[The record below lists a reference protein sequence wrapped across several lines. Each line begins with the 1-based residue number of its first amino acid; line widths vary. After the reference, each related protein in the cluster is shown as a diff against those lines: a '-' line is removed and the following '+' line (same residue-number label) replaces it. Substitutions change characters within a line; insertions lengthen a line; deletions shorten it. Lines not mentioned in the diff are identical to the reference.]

1 MNRIGNRTGLVGRGL
16 SSSLLGLAALALGA
30 GLVSPA
36 TQADDA
42 AQTARA
48 VRLSSVDGQVR
59 LSQGNQT
66 LADQAVANTP
76 LFEGTGV
83 ATLEDGRA
91 EIQLED
97 GSVARLSPNSALTL
111 PVLRGQGTTGEA
123 EITLVSGLG
132 YFEIQGG
139 GQAGTIRI
147 RFGDSVV
154 TASGFTVLRINLDNP
169 PGELA
174 VFSGNAH
181 LERGTAMAADLH
193 GGESVVLSAADPTR
207 YDLVDSIEPDSWDS
221 WNSDRDQVLAGEAS
235 SKTGAAKGFSD
246 SGNPAWNDLDA
257 NGSWYSV
264 PGQGSIW
271 SPYAAS
277 SPGFDP
283 YGSGYWMWTPRF
295 GYMWVSGYSW
305 GYLPYQ
311 CGYWNYYDSF
321 GWGWMPGMGGC
332 MPWWGSGYVGPN
344 IGFGYGGYRPP
355 IPPHPRPRPPIG
367 HGTRAEAYPLVAVT
381 RHPAA
386 PNGTLPLRDRAG
398 SVVISGQTVQAV
410 RPLNPR
416 PAYDH
421 SASAYVNRTP
431 YAGASSGVSSEI
443 RTANGQTRPA
453 GPTFGTSRQ
462 GTPGGSA
469 TARTSGGGSS
479 HTASSASHGSSGGG
493 SSTSHSSG
501 GGGSSA
507 GHSSGGGGYS
517 GGGGGGGGGGS
528 HAGGGGGSSGGGGG
542 GAHR

>member
-1 MNRIGNRTGLVGRGL
+1 MNRIGNRIGLVERGL

-30 GLVSPA
+30 GLLSPA
-36 TQADDA
+36 ARADDA

-59 LSQGNQT
+59 LSQGSQA

-123 EITLVSGLG
+123 EITLLSGLG

-181 LERGTAMAADLH
+181 LERGTAMAVDLH
-193 GGESVVLSAADPTR
+193 GGESVVLSAADPAR

-264 PGQGSIW
+264 PGQGNIW

-344 IGFGYGGYRPP
+344 IGIGYGGYRPP
-355 IPPHPRPRPPIG
+355 IPPHPRPRPPIA

-381 RHPAA
+381 RHPVA
-386 PNGTLPLRDRAG
+386 PAGTLPLRDRAG
-398 SVVISGQTVQAV
+398 SVVIAGQTVQAI
-410 RPLNPR
+410 RPLTAR
-416 PAYDH
+416 PVYDH
-421 SASAYVNRTP
+421 SASAFVNRTP
-431 YAGASSGVSSEI
+431 YPGASSGASSGM

-462 GTPGGSA
+462 ATSAGSA
-469 TARTSGGGSS
+469 AARTSGGGSS

-507 GHSSGGGGYS
+507 GHSSGGGGFS

-528 HAGGGGGSSGGGGG
+528 HASGGGGSSGGGGG